1 VLGIFR
7 LFSPSVLFSLTR
19 RSETVMVFI
28 PFAIRAAA
36 SCTGLAV
43 LFRNIYILST
53 LTYYAW
59 GTHSPTQEVAKK
71 MTDTKQ
77 TKLSTVDEFL
87 EETGFG
93 KKLIPGDVVI
103 IRAVSFTESM
113 YGEVALLD
121 TDEGRR
127 YTGATALVDF
137 CKRLSDHPDYLPM
150 RVEVTE
156 TVSDKGRTYQVFR

>member
-1 VLGIFR
+1 
-7 LFSPSVLFSLTR
+7 
-19 RSETVMVFI
+19 M
-28 PFAIRAAA
+28 
-36 SCTGLAV
+36 
-43 LFRNIYILST
+43 
-53 LTYYAW
+53 
-59 GTHSPTQEVAKK
+59 
-71 MTDTKQ
+71 
-77 TKLSTVDEFL
+77 DEFL

-113 YGEVALLD
+113 YGEVALLE

-156 TVSDKGRTYQVFR
+156 TVSDRGRTYQVFR

>member
-1 VLGIFR
+1 
-7 LFSPSVLFSLTR
+7 
-19 RSETVMVFI
+19 
-28 PFAIRAAA
+28 
-36 SCTGLAV
+36 
-43 LFRNIYILST
+43 
-53 LTYYAW
+53 
-59 GTHSPTQEVAKK
+59 

-93 KKLIPGDVVI
+93 KKLMPGDVVI
-103 IRAVSFTESM
+103 IRAVTFTTSM
-113 YGEVALLD
+113 YGDVALLD

-127 YTGATALVDF
+127 YAGATALVDF